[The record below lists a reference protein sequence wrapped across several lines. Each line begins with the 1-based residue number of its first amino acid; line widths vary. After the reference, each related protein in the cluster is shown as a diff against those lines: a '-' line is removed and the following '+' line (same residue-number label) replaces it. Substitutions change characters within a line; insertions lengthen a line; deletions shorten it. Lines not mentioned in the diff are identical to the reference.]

1 MEGDPRMIEVQSVS
15 KVYEMPGES
24 LRVLDGICLTV
35 GKGETA
41 SVVGPS
47 GSGKT
52 TLLNLLG
59 ALDRPTEGRIE
70 IDGRDVA
77 GLSEEEAAA
86 FRNRSLGFVFQN
98 HHLLPQC
105 TLLENVILPR
115 LAGDW
120 EEAEGVTTGRAKAL
134 LEEVGLQDRLGHFP
148 HQLSGGERVRTALAR
163 ALVNEPDLILADEP
177 TGSLDEETT
186 EVVADLLVQLNEEKG
201 VTLIVVTHNPALA
214 KRMQNYYELRGGRLE
229 KR

>member
-1 MEGDPRMIEVQSVS
+1 MEGNPGMIDVQNVS

-24 LRVLDGICLTV
+24 LRVLDGINFRV

-59 ALDRPTEGRIE
+59 ALDRPTEGRIVIGE
-70 IDGRDVA
+70 RDIA
-77 GLSEEEAAA
+77 ALSEEEAAA
-86 FRNRSLGFVFQN
+86 FRNRSLGFVFQH

-105 TLLENVILPR
+105 TLLENVLLPR
-115 LAGDW
+115 LAGGW
-120 EEAEGVTTGRAKAL
+120 EESEVATTERAEAL

-148 HQLSGGERVRTALAR
+148 YQLSGGERLRTALAR
-163 ALVNEPDLILADEP
+163 ALVNEPNLILADEP

-214 KRMQNYYELRGGRLE
+214 KRMQNYYELRSGKLE